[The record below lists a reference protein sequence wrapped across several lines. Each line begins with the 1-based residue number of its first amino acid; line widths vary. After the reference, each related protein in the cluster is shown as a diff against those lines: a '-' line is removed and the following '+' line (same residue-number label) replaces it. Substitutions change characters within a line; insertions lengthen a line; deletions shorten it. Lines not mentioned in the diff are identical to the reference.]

1 VPTIDPSATYATF
14 INVFKCQPQHQD
26 AVARINIE
34 IVERVASRAPGFISA
49 SVHRSDDGTRVF
61 NYLQWQTPEHLA
73 AMQASP
79 EFREIAARFARLI
92 EFEPHQCQV
101 AHVRESQDQP

>member
-1 VPTIDPSATYATF
+1 MPTIDPSATYATF
-14 INVFKCQPQHQD
+14 TNVFKCQPQHQD

-34 IVERVASRAPGFISA
+34 IIERVASRTPGFISA

-61 NYLQWQTPEHLA
+61 NYLQRQTPEHPA

-79 EFREIAARFARLI
+79 EFREIAARLAGLI
-92 EFEPHQCQV
+92 ELNPTN
-101 AHVRESQDQP
+101 AK